1 MQQNSSLCIESIRCS
16 LHIEDNKRPAYKD
29 TYLSSV
35 VKVMFYLN
43 IVKQLKSSDS
53 NFQILKLFLLLTMY
67 METVMLAVP
76 RNTRVQS
83 HTTNG
88 PLEKKQSIPSY
99 ELVLHVEFKTFVQRY
114 SCITPAVSRMKCLL
128 QQCHLIE
135 EKNSSRFSSLSFPS

>member
-1 MQQNSSLCIESIRCS
+1 MCIESIRCS

-35 VKVMFYLN
+35 VKVMFCLN
-43 IVKQLKSSDS
+43 IVKQLKNSYS
-53 NFQILKLFLLLTMY
+53 NIQILKLFLLLTMY

-88 PLEKKQSIPSY
+88 PLEKKTIDTVVRACTSRGVQDFRAAILVYNSCCIENEMLTTTVPS
-99 ELVLHVEFKTFVQRY
+99 H
-114 SCITPAVSRMKCLL
+114 
-128 QQCHLIE
+128 
-135 EKNSSRFSSLSFPS
+135 